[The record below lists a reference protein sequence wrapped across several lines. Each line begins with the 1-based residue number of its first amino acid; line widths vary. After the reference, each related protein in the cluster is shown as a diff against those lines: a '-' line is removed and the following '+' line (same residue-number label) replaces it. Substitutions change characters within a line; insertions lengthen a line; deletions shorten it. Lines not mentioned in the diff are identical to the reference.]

1 MAAKQSGL
9 GFLDSSENSLPPPP
23 PSLEVLPS
31 EVSSSE
37 TYTMEPV
44 HLSGRTLLKVLEAT
58 GLHFHKYLSR
68 GSSSE
73 DQTSFL
79 TCTRL
84 AS

>member
-44 HLSGRTLLKVLEAT
+44 HLSGRTLLKAT